1 MVQFTIND
9 HTGQLTPSSKSSAFQ
24 QVRQTGAEHFPQTK
38 SKQLAHL
45 TFVLLDW
52 HIRPLVCLEGRKS
65 SSSPWRIRF
74 KRNIYWAF
82 CRLLLSAEQRL
93 SPSLMR
99 KSRLEQVDID
109 ISAHIMFVSNA
120 VISTRLKKAARDHL
134 RDAAFVEYVQSI
146 SSVVSTPL
154 LVAL

>member
-1 MVQFTIND
+1 MK
-9 HTGQLTPSSKSSAFQ
+9 HP
-24 QVRQTGAEHFPQTK
+24 
-38 SKQLAHL
+38 
-45 TFVLLDW
+45 
-52 HIRPLVCLEGRKS
+52 
-65 SSSPWRIRF
+65 
-74 KRNIYWAF
+74 IYWAF

-134 RDAAFVEYVQSI
+134 RDAAFVEYVRSI
-146 SSVVSTPL
+146 SSAVSTPF

>member
-1 MVQFTIND
+1 MQQDVMVQFTIND

-24 QVRQTGAEHFPQTK
+24 QVWQTGAEHFPQTK
-38 SKQLAHL
+38 SKRLAHL

-82 CRLLLSAEQRL
+82 FRLLPSAEQRL

-120 VISTRLKKAARDHL
+120 VPWYPPDWKKPQGIIFGMQL
-134 RDAAFVEYVQSI
+134 LLSMCEAFH
-146 SSVVSTPL
+146 
-154 LVAL
+154 